1 MKTVAIICARGGSRG
16 VPRKNIRLLCGK
28 PLIVHTIE
36 VAGKCKLIDRVI
48 VSTDD
53 SEIAKIASVNGAEVP
68 FLRSKELATDNA
80 PKLPVLKHAIHFLE
94 SKLAYFPDIIVD
106 LDPTSPLRTE
116 KDIENCIR
124 MVEEGIDNV
133 FSVTEARRNP
143 YFNMVEIVNNK
154 VQLVKK
160 PTRPVSGRQE
170 VPKVYDMNASIY
182 VWKRDALMSND
193 SIFLENTKVYI
204 MPNWAMD
211 IDNETDFEFVEF
223 ILKNEGCMNVK
234 KF

>member
-1 MKTVAIICARGGSRG
+1 MKTVAIICARGGSKG

-36 VAGKCKLIDRVI
+36 VAMKCKLIDRVI

-53 SEIAKIASVNGAEVP
+53 PEIAKIARVNGAEVP
-68 FLRSKELATDNA
+68 FMRPKELASDNA
-80 PKLPVLKHAIHFLE
+80 PKLPVLKHAIQFLE
-94 SKLAYFPDIIVD
+94 SQLKYVPDIIVD

-116 KDIENCIR
+116 KDVENCIR
-124 MVEEGIDNV
+124 MIEEGADNV

-143 YFNMVEIVNNK
+143 YFNMVEIINNK

-160 PTRPVSGRQE
+160 PAQLVSGRQE
-170 VPKVYDMNASIY
+170 APKVYDINASIY
-182 VWKRDALMSND
+182 VWKKDALMNND
-193 SIFLENTKVYI
+193 SIFLERTKIYI
-204 MPNWAMD
+204 MPIWARD

-223 ILKNEGCMNVK
+223 ILKKAEVYKC
-234 KF
+234 